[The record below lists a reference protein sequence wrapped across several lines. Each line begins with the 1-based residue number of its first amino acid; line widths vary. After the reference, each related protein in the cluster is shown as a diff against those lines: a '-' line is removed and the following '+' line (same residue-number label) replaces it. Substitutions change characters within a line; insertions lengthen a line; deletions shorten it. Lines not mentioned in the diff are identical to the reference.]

1 LLLYIHGFNSSPHS
15 WKAELLRQKL
25 EATGCGAEFVAP
37 ALPHRP
43 ARAAELLEALATR
56 HPGAALVGS
65 SLGGYYA
72 TWLAER
78 RALKAALI
86 NPAVR
91 PYDLLVGMLGPQ
103 KNFQTGQ
110 QYELTHAH
118 IDELR
123 ALEVEGISP
132 ERYLLLAATGD
143 ETLDYRQAVVR
154 YSGCRQLIIEGS
166 DHALSNFGEYLDLV
180 LDFCGVGRSQK
191 P

>member
-103 KNFQTGQ
+103 KNFHTGQ
-110 QYELTHAH
+110 QYELTRTH

-123 ALEVEGISP
+123 ALEVERVSP